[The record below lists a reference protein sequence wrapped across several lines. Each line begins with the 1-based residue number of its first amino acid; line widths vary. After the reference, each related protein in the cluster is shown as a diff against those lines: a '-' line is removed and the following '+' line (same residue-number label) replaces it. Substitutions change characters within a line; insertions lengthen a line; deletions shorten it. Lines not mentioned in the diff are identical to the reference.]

1 MDNTFSQW
9 KKQCLNK
16 MDQSKKGS
24 VDQDIEHVVS
34 LLNSREEFFTTSS
47 CSGRTILIDGAPES
61 GGVQKQNCTWLFV
74 SHQKCT
80 SEDLMSGLEKS
91 SGDAVLK
98 FEPFVLHVQ
107 CRRLEDAQLMH
118 SVAVNSGFRNSGL
131 TVGKTGKIITAVRST
146 HGLEVPLSHEGKLLV
161 GHEYVNFLTQTA
173 NQKMEENLRRIHRFY
188 QNLQAALITEK
199 LQKLQLPDPSDSQEP
214 QHPPDRL
221 ETEKEEKDKT
231 SVYFFGLFTTD
242 IFVNAGQL
250 VTGSLAP
257 YFLSVCQPNYTALSC
272 QDTAHFVSQ
281 SDACTGDPN
290 DIMRARKT
298 FPSKEAA
305 LSLYTAVYLA
315 MYVMSCIGTSGG
327 RLTGPLLSLSLVS
340 LAVLTGTNRVA
351 EYRNHWSDIIAGQV
365 IGGAIAVFL
374 VVFVVQY
381 FKKRPLI
388 PHSPSDAG
396 TSNTDE
402 ASPQTD
408 HTMETSGKDNAA
420 QSPGSCTEVT

>member
-1 MDNTFSQW
+1 MDKTFSQW

-231 SVYFFGLFTTD
+231 SVYT
-242 IFVNAGQL
+242 
-250 VTGSLAP
+250 
-257 YFLSVCQPNYTALSC
+257 
-272 QDTAHFVSQ
+272 
-281 SDACTGDPN
+281 
-290 DIMRARKT
+290 RRRKR
-298 FPSKEAA
+298 E
-305 LSLYTAVYLA
+305 
-315 MYVMSCIGTSGG
+315 
-327 RLTGPLLSLSLVS
+327 
-340 LAVLTGTNRVA
+340 
-351 EYRNHWSDIIAGQV
+351 H
-365 IGGAIAVFL
+365 
-374 VVFVVQY
+374 
-381 FKKRPLI
+381 
-388 PHSPSDAG
+388 
-396 TSNTDE
+396 
-402 ASPQTD
+402 QTD
-408 HTMETSGKDNAA
+408 CCHGD
-420 QSPGSCTEVT
+420 GSSSVEELDVCLDLLT